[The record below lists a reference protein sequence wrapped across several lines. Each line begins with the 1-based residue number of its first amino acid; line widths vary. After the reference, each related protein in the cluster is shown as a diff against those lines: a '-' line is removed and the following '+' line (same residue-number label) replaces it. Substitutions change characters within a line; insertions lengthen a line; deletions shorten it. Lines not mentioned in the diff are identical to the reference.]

1 MPKSPA
7 RKIYKRVRKGAA
19 RVVRSE
25 FVRDVLED
33 LVKAALLAAAAKIA
47 DSKPAKKAGKAAAC
61 KLKKPAGARR
71 APSGSSSRR

>member
-19 RVVRSE
+19 RVVHSE

-47 DSKPAKKAGKAAAC
+47 DSKPAKKAGKAAAR
-61 KLKKPAGARR
+61 KLTKPTGARR
-71 APSGSSSRR
+71 SR